1 MNIVETSI
9 KKPLIIGVIF
19 TLLALGGL
27 ISFNQLNLNLLPKFE
42 MPILTVQTVYPGA
55 GASEVETTVTK
66 KVEDALSTLE
76 NLKKISSTSME
87 GVSIIVIELNAGSDA
102 NIAVQ
107 EAQRK
112 ISAIKSNLPTDVKES
127 SINKLALD
135 ERAIL
140 NVAAFSSL
148 PSTQFYKLVED
159 RIQSRLAK
167 LPGVGAVQISGGKE
181 RQIKVNIDVEKL
193 KAYKLSVLQVLSV
206 IQSANMEIP
215 AGMYRKV

>member
-19 TLLALGGL
+19 TLLTLGGL

-42 MPILTVQTVYPGA
+42 IPVLTVQTIYPGA

-66 KVEDALSTLE
+66 KIEDALSTLE

-87 GVSIIVIELNAGSDA
+87 GVSVIAVELNTGADA
-102 NIAVQ
+102 NLAVQ

-112 ISAIKSNLPTDVKES
+112 ISAIKSNLPSEVKES
-127 SINKLALD
+127 SINKIALD
-135 ERAIL
+135 EKAIL
-140 NVAAFSSL
+140 TVAASSTL

-167 LPGVGAVQISGGKE
+167 LPGVGAVKISGGKE
-181 RQIKVNIDVEKL
+181 REIKVNIDVEKL
-193 KAYKLSVLQVLSV
+193 KAYKL
-206 IQSANMEIP
+206 
-215 AGMYRKV
+215 